1 MSEKDGGFSS
11 DVADP
16 FQDIK
21 LSEVVAQLLESDSTD
36 DVYTEEYEVTGDEKE
51 DEKCEHYISFIN
63 YKEEPRN
70 MDLFREP
77 LKTIEEEGSL
87 SNISGATSSEYLD
100 LKFIDE
106 SVNNSRIDL
115 RSTTDEYPP
124 TKSDYVYS
132 DNNTCM
138 TNVTDK
144 GVETEFGVN
153 QTLRSDKAQS
163 DVNVG
168 DVQAPIRDVNFRW
181 SVTSV

>member
-1 MSEKDGGFSS
+1 MSEKDGGFPS

-21 LSEVVAQLLESDSTD
+21 LSEVVAQLLEGDSTD
-36 DVYTEEYEVTGDEKE
+36 DVYTEEYDVTREE
-51 DEKCEHYISFIN
+51 TEEEECEHYISFID

-115 RSTTDEYPP
+115 RSTSDEYSP
-124 TKSDYVYS
+124 TKSDLVVP
-132 DNNTCM
+132 DLNTCR

-153 QTLRSDKAQS
+153 QTLSEAQS
-163 DVNVG
+163 DVSVC
-168 DVQAPIRDVNFRW
+168 DVQALIRDINFRW

>member
-1 MSEKDGGFSS
+1 MSEKDGGFPS

-21 LSEVVAQLLESDSTD
+21 LSEVVAQLLEGDSTD
-36 DVYTEEYEVTGDEKE
+36 DVYTKGYEVTGDEKE
-51 DEKCEHYISFIN
+51 EEECEHYISFIN

-70 MDLFREP
+70 MDLFRE
-77 LKTIEEEGSL
+77 TIEEEGSL

>member
-1 MSEKDGGFSS
+1 MSETEGSIPS
-11 DVADP
+11 DLVEP

-21 LSEVVAQLLESDSTD
+21 LSEVVAHLLEGDSID
-36 DVYTEEYEVTGDEKE
+36 DVYTEEYDITEEE
-51 DEKCEHYISFIN
+51 EEECEHYISFID

-87 SNISGATSSEYLD
+87 STISGATSSEYLD

-115 RSTTDEYPP
+115 RSTTDENSP
-124 TKSDYVYS
+124 TKSDLVVP
-132 DNNTCM
+132 DLDTCR

-153 QTLRSDKAQS
+153 QTLRSNEKISEA
-163 DVNVG
+163 NVC
-168 DVQAPIRDVNFRW
+168 DVQGSTRDVHFRW